1 MKVGDRKISD
11 TPKFG
16 ECGKIPEGKTGSHF
30 HAEGIKTLPAHACLN
45 QGSKKIRRI
54 FLLHIF

>member
-1 MKVGDRKISD
+1 MGDRKISD

-30 HAEGIKTLPAHACLN
+30 HVEGIKTLPAHACLN
-45 QGSKKIRRI
+45 QGSKKVLII
-54 FLLHIF
+54 V